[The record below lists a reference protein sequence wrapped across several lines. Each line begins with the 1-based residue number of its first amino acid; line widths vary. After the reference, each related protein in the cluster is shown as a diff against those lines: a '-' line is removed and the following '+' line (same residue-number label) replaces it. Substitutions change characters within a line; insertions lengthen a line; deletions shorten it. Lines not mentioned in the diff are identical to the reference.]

1 MANKTLKLNKEEREI
16 LDAVEKDTLVSV
28 PMSSK
33 EIMDIK
39 QIARN
44 TFAKTRSV
52 NIRISERDL
61 LHLKAKAMRAG
72 MPYQTYIVSKLHK
85 EAMDA

>member
-1 MANKTLKLNKEEREI
+1 MTSKILKLNKEEKEI
-16 LDAVEKDTLVSV
+16 LDAVEKNTLMYV
-28 PMSSK
+28 PMSNK

-44 TFAKTRSV
+44 TFAKTRSI

-61 LHLKAKAMRAG
+61 LCLKAKAMRAG

-85 EAMDA
+85 EAIDA